1 MIEYLPKTS
10 EQLLTIIYSV
20 GIGFALGLFY
30 EFLRLFFYLLSG
42 SDKKLTLL
50 RDIIFLLFVLTVTFF
65 FFLVRCNGRVTFYSV
80 TGEAVGGLA
89 AFKTTD
95 SCMAFLIRKK
105 LRKLRKKLER
115 LPDIGHKIYVFN
127 EKIKKKQKNI
137 AKGKKISENDL
148 HNRHD
153 IVYNQSVTVR
163 PLIDETENRGD

>member
-42 SDKKLTLL
+42 SDKKFTLL

-65 FFLVRCNGRVTFYSV
+65 FFIVRCNGRVTFYSV

-105 LRKLRKKLER
+105 LRKLT
-115 LPDIGHKIYVFN
+115 DIGHKIYVFT

-137 AKGKKISENDL
+137 AKGKKNSENDL

>member
-1 MIEYLPKTS
+1 MIEYLPKAS

-30 EFLRLFFYLLSG
+30 EILRLFFYLLSG
-42 SDKKLTLL
+42 SDKKFTLL

-80 TGEAVGGLA
+80 IGEAAGGFA

-95 SCMAFLIRKK
+95 SCTSFLIRKK
-105 LRKLRKKLER
+105 LRKLRKR
-115 LPDIGHKIYVFN
+115 LAGLSNIGCRISVFA

-137 AKGKKISENDL
+137 AKGKKNSENDL